1 MTQSPVAVRMFK
13 GFAALVALSVLAVLL
28 LFVSLWIEHRVGLT
42 LPVPTGPFAVGRS
55 IVDWVD
61 DATVDSLAPGPGTKR
76 ELLVWMWYP
85 AAATL
90 SGAKMDD
97 YVPSQLR
104 AKEDGGSAPQPSKLF
119 ALLTRDVAKIH
130 GHVVNNAVLLPG
142 QPSYPVVIMRTGAS
156 QPVVNY
162 STLAEDLASHGYVVV
177 GFDAPYRTQHV
188 VFPDGRVMTRTPEN
202 NPEFCE
208 SLAQAR
214 QDSCMKRLLSA
225 WTADIGFTLDRLAKL
240 NADQASPFSARLDLS
255 RVGVFGHS
263 LGGATAAQ
271 FCHDDSRCTAGI
283 DLDGQ
288 PFGSVVH
295 EGMKQPFM
303 FVVSD
308 QVHGTD
314 PETRQIL
321 ANIQSIYDHLPPDG
335 RFRVTIRGA
344 NHFFFS
350 DDAAL
355 LKSHIVIRMLRLL
368 GVVRIDGRRQLAVT
382 AWCVRT
388 FFDAYLKGADGSRL
402 NILSPR
408 YPEIEAFQ

>member
-1 MTQSPVAVRMFK
+1 MTPLRIALRIFK
-13 GFAALVALSVLAVLL
+13 GIAALGALGLLAVALLFAALW
-28 LFVSLWIEHRVGLT
+28 FEHRAPLT
-42 LPVPTGPFAVGRS
+42 LPAPTGPFAVGRS
-55 IVDWVD
+55 TFDWID
-61 DATVDSLAPGPGTKR
+61 EATVDSLAPVPGAKR
-76 ELLVWMWYP
+76 ELLVWIWFP
-85 AAATL
+85 STAQSLEAI
-90 SGAKMDD
+90 SD
-97 YVPSQLR
+97 YVPAELR
-104 AKEDGGSAPQPSKLF
+104 RKADSATTPMLSKLF
-119 ALLTRDVAKIH
+119 TLLTRDVTKVH
-130 GHVVNNAVLLPG
+130 GHVVNNAILSPG

-177 GFDAPYRTQHV
+177 GFDAPYRTQRV
-188 VFPDGRVMTRTPEN
+188 AFPDGRVMTRTPVN

-240 NADQASPFSARLDLS
+240 NADQDSPFRARLDLS

-263 LGGATAAQ
+263 LGGATTAQ
-271 FCHDDSRCTAGI
+271 FCHDDSRCTAAI

-288 PFGSVVH
+288 PFGSVVQ

-335 RFRVTIRGA
+335 RLRFTLRGA

-355 LKSHIVIRMLRLL
+355 LKSHIVIRTLRLL
-368 GVVRIDGRRQLAVT
+368 KVVRIDGRRQLAVT

-388 FFDAYLKGADGSRL
+388 FFDVYLKGADGARL
-402 NILSPR
+402 KIPSPG
-408 YPEIEAFQ
+408 YPEIEAFH